1 MYTLHSDINKR
12 TGRVRGKIMPRKK
25 RLGDL
30 LLAAGVIR
38 QEDLDKALAVQAGS
52 DRRLGYLLI
61 NMDIISEK
69 DLQSVLSEQLGIPI
83 IDIHGTFNK
92 EIKNLLPR
100 YLCKKYNVIPLALA
114 DHNLL
119 TIAMV
124 DPSDH
129 EAVTLI
135 ERYTGKVLQPCLASH
150 SDIDSAIARYIPW
163 SPRDLFNRQNG
174 WKLTGAAVLLALALT
189 ILMVVQYNS
198 DRARARFGT
207 KQVTKTA
214 VLYQHHDLI
223 LKFERSGK
231 ITLSGHGAHAR
242 GSYSITF
249 NSLDS
254 LKQFI
259 KNKRNDLSLEQQKWI
274 NWVLGNQTQST

>member
-1 MYTLHSDINKR
+1 MYTLHRDINQHV
-12 TGRVRGKIMPRKK
+12 TRGKIMARKK

-30 LLAAGVIR
+30 LLAAGAIR
-38 QEDLDKALAVQAGS
+38 KEDLDKALAIQAGS

-61 NMDIISEK
+61 NMDIISEHE
-69 DLQSVLSEQLGIPI
+69 LQSVLSEQLGIPI
-83 IDIHGTFNK
+83 VDVYSAFNAEVK
-92 EIKNLLPR
+92 KLIPR
-100 YLCKKYNVIPLALA
+100 YLCRKYNVIPLGLA

-129 EAVTLI
+129 EAVNTI

-150 SDIDSAIARYIPW
+150 SDIDSAIAHYIPW
-163 SPRDLFNRQNG
+163 SPRDLFNRRNG
-174 WKLTGAAVLLALALT
+174 WKLTCAAAALALALT
-189 ILMVVQYNS
+189 VVMVVQYNS
-198 DRARARFGT
+198 DQEKSRYGT

-214 VLYQHHDLI
+214 VLYQHHDLM

-249 NSLDS
+249 NNIDS

-259 KNKRNDLSLEQQKWI
+259 LNKHNDFSLEQQQWI
-274 NWVLGNQTQST
+274 NRILSNQIRST

>member
-1 MYTLHSDINKR
+1 MAE
-12 TGRVRGKIMPRKK
+12 KK

-38 QEDLDKALAVQAGS
+38 QEDLDKALAIQAGS

-69 DLQSVLSEQLGIPI
+69 ELQSVLSEQLGIPI
-83 IDIHGTFNK
+83 VDVYSAFNAEVK
-92 EIKNLLPR
+92 KLIPR
-100 YLCKKYNVIPLALA
+100 YLCRKYNIIPLGLA

-129 EAVTLI
+129 EAVSTL
-135 ERYTGKVLQPCLASH
+135 EQFTGKVLQPCLAAH
-150 SDIDSAIARYIPW
+150 SEIDSAIARYIPW
-163 SPRDLFNRQNG
+163 SPRDLFNRQNAR
-174 WKLTGAAVLLALALT
+174 KLTGAAVILALALT
-189 ILMVVQYNS
+189 ILTVVQYNS
-198 DRARARFGT
+198 DRAKARFGT
-207 KQVTKTA
+207 KQVTETA
-214 VLYQHHDLI
+214 VLYQHHDLM
-223 LKFERSGK
+223 LTFERSGK

-249 NSLDS
+249 NSLAS
-254 LKQFI
+254 LKRFI
-259 KNKRNDLSLEQQKWI
+259 RNKRNDFSLEQQKWI
-274 NWVLGNQTQST
+274 NWVLGNQTRST